1 MQRKPKKYKE
11 KEEKPERD
19 YSKVKLFPNL
29 MKAVLDCSRQIF
41 FEKKYADKVIER
53 MLKSNSQWGARDRA
67 FIAEYTYDMVRWWRL
82 LQYMSGIKENETGV
96 KMPLMFAALWV
107 WNGHD
112 LPEWEEFR
120 GFDKA
125 KMFRLFDDAQSQRK
139 IRESIPDWLDALG
152 ERELGPKWDA
162 EIKALNNQADLV
174 VRANTLKI
182 TRAGLLRKLED
193 EHIEASPIDDLPDA
207 IVLHKRIN
215 LFATRFIKDGLLE
228 VQDAASQ
235 LVADFLEVEPGMRVI
250 DACAGAG
257 GKSLHIAALMQNKG
271 RLISMDI
278 EEFKLEELKKRA
290 RRAGVGNIETR
301 VIESSKTIKR
311 LQETADRL
319 LLDVPC
325 SGLGV
330 LRRNPDAKWKMG
342 LDFII
347 NIRKKQLEI
356 LQNYSIMLKPG
367 GKMVYAT
374 CSILPSEDEE
384 QVQTFLAANPN
395 FELERQERISVAET
409 GFDGFYMAL
418 ISKKVSVADTE

>member
-1 MQRKPKKYKE
+1 MHRKPKAHQTKSLKKE
-11 KEEKPERD
+11 KAERPEKD
-19 YSKVKLFPNL
+19 FSKPRLYRNL
-29 MKAVLDCSRQIF
+29 MEAVLDCTRQIF
-41 FEKKYADKVIER
+41 FEKKYADKAIER

-82 LQYMSGIKENETGV
+82 LQFISGVKENETGV
-96 KMPLMFAALWV
+96 KMHLLFAALWV
-107 WNGHD
+107 WNGND
-112 LPEWEEFR
+112 LPDWQDFQ
-120 GFDKA
+120 GFDPE
-125 KMFRLFDDAQSQRK
+125 KMQRLFDDAQSYRK

-152 ERELGPKWDA
+152 ERELGAKWDA
-162 EIKALNNQADLV
+162 EMKALNNQADLV

-182 TRAGLLRKLED
+182 SRQALMRLFEED
-193 EHIEASPIDDLPDA
+193 YIEATPLDDVKDA

-215 LFATRFIKDGLLE
+215 LFTTRYIKEGLVE

-235 LVADFLEVEPGMRVI
+235 LVAEYLEVEPGMRVI

-257 GKSLHIAALMQNKG
+257 GKSLHLAALMQNKG
-271 RLISMDI
+271 RLISMDV
-278 EEFKLEELKKRA
+278 EGFKLDELKKRA

-311 LQETADRL
+311 LHETADRL

-342 LDFII
+342 LDFIV
-347 NIRKKQLEI
+347 NIRKTQQEI
-356 LQNYSIMLKPG
+356 LQNYSTMLKPG

-374 CSILPSEDEE
+374 CSILPSEDEQ
-384 QVQTFLAANPN
+384 QVEAFLAENPN
-395 FELERQERISVAET
+395 FTLERQERISVAET

-418 ISKKVSVADTE
+418 LSKG

>member
-1 MQRKPKKYKE
+1 MQRKPKQ

-29 MKAVLDCSRQIF
+29 MEAVLSCARQIF

-96 KMPLMFAALWV
+96 KMHQMFAALWV

-112 LPEWEEFR
+112 LPEWDEFR

-125 KMFRLFDDAQSQRK
+125 KMYRLFDDAQHNRK
-139 IRESIPDWLDALG
+139 VRESIPDWLDALG

-162 EIKALNNQADLV
+162 EMKALNNQADLV

-182 TRAGLLRKLED
+182 TRNSLMRLLDD
-193 EHIEASPIDDLPDA
+193 EHIEATPLPDVTNG
-207 IVLHKRIN
+207 IVMHKRIN
-215 LFATRFIKDGLLE
+215 LFSTRFIKDGLLE

-235 LVADFLEVEPGMRVI
+235 LVAEYLEVEPGMRVI

-271 RLISMDI
+271 RLIAMDI
-278 EEFKLEELKKRA
+278 EQFKLDELKKRA

-301 VIESSKTIKR
+301 VIDSSKVIKR
-311 LQETADRL
+311 LHETADRL

-330 LRRNPDAKWKMG
+330 LRRNPDAKWKLG
-342 LDFII
+342 LDFIVSV
-347 NIRKKQLEI
+347 RKTQQEI
-356 LQNYSIMLKPG
+356 LQNYAVMLKPG

-374 CSILPSEDEE
+374 CSILPSEDED
-384 QVQTFLAANPN
+384 QVQTFLAANPAYT
-395 FELERQERISVAET
+395 LERQERISVAET

-418 ISKKVSVADTE
+418 LSKAIV

>member
-1 MQRKPKKYKE
+1 MQRRSNKKI

-19 YSKVKLFPNL
+19 FSKPRLFPNL
-29 MKAVLDCSRQIF
+29 MQAVLDCTRQIF
-41 FEKKYADKVIER
+41 FEKKYADKAIEK

-82 LQYMSGIKENETGV
+82 LQYMSGVKENETGI
-96 KMPLMFAALWV
+96 KMTFLFAALWV
-107 WNGHD
+107 WNGND
-112 LPEWEEFR
+112 LPDWQEFK
-120 GFDKA
+120 GFDKD
-125 KMFRLFDDAQSQRK
+125 KMQRLFDDAQSQRR
-139 IRESIPDWLDALG
+139 IRESIPDWLDTLG
-152 ERELGPKWDA
+152 ERELGAKWDA

-182 TRAGLLRKLED
+182 SRPALLRLLDD
-193 EHIEASPIDDLPDA
+193 EHIEASPLDDVKDA
-207 IVLHKRIN
+207 IVLHKRVN
-215 LFATRFIKDGLLE
+215 LFTTRFIKDGLLE

-235 LVADFLEVEPGMRVI
+235 LVAEYLEVI

-257 GKSLHIAALMQNKG
+257 GKSLHLAALMQNKG
-271 RLISMDI
+271 RLISMDV

-290 RRAGVGNIETR
+290 RRAGVGNIETK

-311 LQETADRL
+311 LHETADRL

-330 LRRNPDAKWKMG
+330 LRRNPDAKWKLG
-342 LDFII
+342 LDFIVS
-347 NIRKKQLEI
+347 IRKTQQEI
-356 LQNYSIMLKPG
+356 LQNYSAMLKPG

-374 CSILPSEDEE
+374 CSILPSEDEL
-384 QVQTFLAANPN
+384 QVQTFLETNTN
-395 FELERQERISVAET
+395 FTLERQERISVAET

-418 ISKKVSVADTE
+418 LSKR

>member
-1 MQRKPKKYKE
+1 MQRRPKKTHHAKGRKE

-29 MKAVLDCSRQIF
+29 MNAVLTCTRQIF
-41 FEKKYADKVIER
+41 FEKKYADKAIER

-82 LQYMSGIKENETGV
+82 LQYMSGIKENETGI
-96 KMPLMFAALWV
+96 KMPMMFAALWV

-112 LPEWEEFR
+112 LPEWEEFK

-125 KMFRLFDDAQSQRK
+125 KMFRLFDDAQNQRK

-162 EIKALNNQADLV
+162 EMRALNNQADLV

-182 TRAGLLRKLED
+182 TRNSVLRLLED
-193 EHIEASPIDDLPDA
+193 EHIEASPLDDVKDA
-207 IVLHKRIN
+207 IVLHQRVN
-215 LFATRFIKDGLLE
+215 LFSTRFIKDGLVE

-235 LVADFLEVEPGMRVI
+235 LVAEYLEVEPGMRVI

-257 GKSLHIAALMQNKG
+257 GKSLHLAALMQNKG

-301 VIESSKTIKR
+301 VIEGSKTIKR
-311 LQETADRL
+311 LHETADRL

-330 LRRNPDAKWKMG
+330 MRRNPDAKWKLG
-342 LDFII
+342 LDFIVS
-347 NIRKKQLEI
+347 IRKTQQEI
-356 LQNYSIMLKPG
+356 LQNYSAMLKPG

-374 CSILPSEDEE
+374 CSILPSEDEL
-384 QVQTFLAANPN
+384 QVETFLAANPN
-395 FELERQERISVAET
+395 FTLERQERISVAET

-418 ISKKVSVADTE
+418 LSKK

>member
-1 MQRKPKKYKE
+1 
-11 KEEKPERD
+11 
-19 YSKVKLFPNL
+19 
-29 MKAVLDCSRQIF
+29 
-41 FEKKYADKVIER
+41 
-53 MLKSNSQWGARDRA
+53 
-67 FIAEYTYDMVRWWRL
+67 
-82 LQYMSGIKENETGV
+82 
-96 KMPLMFAALWV
+96 LWV

-125 KMFRLFDDAQSQRK
+125 KMYRLFDDAQHNRK

-162 EIKALNNQADLV
+162 EMKALNNQADLV

-182 TRAGLLRKLED
+182 TRNSLMRLLDD
-193 EHIEASPIDDLPDA
+193 EHIEATPLPDVTNG
-207 IVLHKRIN
+207 IVMHKRIN
-215 LFATRFIKDGLLE
+215 LFSTRFIKDGLLE

-235 LVADFLEVEPGMRVI
+235 LVAEYLEVEPGMRVI

-278 EEFKLEELKKRA
+278 EQFKLDELKKRA

-301 VIESSKTIKR
+301 VIDSSKVIKR
-311 LQETADRL
+311 LHETADRL

-330 LRRNPDAKWKMG
+330 LRRNPDAKWKLG

-347 NIRKKQLEI
+347 SVRKTQQEI
-356 LQNYSIMLKPG
+356 LQNYSVMLKPG

-374 CSILPSEDEE
+374 CSILPSEDEN
-384 QVQTFLAANPN
+384 QVQTFLAANPSYT
-395 FELERQERISVAET
+395 LERQERISVAET

-418 ISKKVSVADTE
+418 LSKASV

>member
-1 MQRKPKKYKE
+1 MQRRPKASHAKNMK
-11 KEEKPERD
+11 KEERPERD
-19 YSKVKLFPNL
+19 FSKPKLYPNL
-29 MKAVLDCSRQIF
+29 MDAVLTCTRQIF
-41 FEKKYADKVIER
+41 FEKKYADKAIER

-82 LQYMSGIKENETGV
+82 LQYMSGVKENETGI
-96 KMPLMFAALWV
+96 KMTFLFAALWV
-107 WNGHD
+107 WNGND
-112 LPEWEEFR
+112 LPDWQEFK
-120 GFDKA
+120 GFDKD
-125 KMFRLFDDAQSQRK
+125 KMQRLFDDAQSQRK

-162 EIKALNNQADLV
+162 EIKALNNQAELV

-182 TRAGLLRKLED
+182 SRPSLLRLLED
-193 EHIEASPIDDLPDA
+193 EHIEASPLDDVKDA
-207 IVLHKRIN
+207 IVLHKRVN
-215 LFATRFIKDGLLE
+215 LFSTRFIKDGLLE

-235 LVADFLEVEPGMRVI
+235 LVAEYLEVEPGMRVI

-278 EEFKLEELKKRA
+278 EDFKLEELKKRA

-311 LQETADRL
+311 LHETADRL

-330 LRRNPDAKWKMG
+330 LRRNPDAKWKLG
-342 LDFII
+342 LDFIVS
-347 NIRKKQLEI
+347 IRKTQQEI
-356 LQNYSIMLKPG
+356 LQNYSAMLKPG

-374 CSILPSEDEE
+374 CSILPSEDEL
-384 QVQTFLAANPN
+384 QVETFLAANPN
-395 FELERQERISVAET
+395 FTLERQERISVAET

-418 ISKKVSVADTE
+418 LSKQ